1 MLSPHVCV
9 RGVVNVVYVNVVYVI
24 NVFITRVGQF
34 FTKVLAITLQ
44 LL

>member
-9 RGVVNVVYVNVVYVI
+9 RGVVNVVYVI